1 MRIFQRNEIAPVL
14 ECKSKIIEAV
24 KQGFIS
30 HAKGEI
36 ENPEPVQMLFGV
48 DENSI
53 EGDCHIKTASSKS
66 LPYFC
71 VKLATGFY
79 KNPAL
84 GLSVNNGL
92 VLLMSSQT
100 GEPLALF
107 QDDGHLTSARTAA
120 AGALAASLTCSKKPR
135 SLGVIG
141 TGHQAE
147 LQARWIASYCELTD
161 IVIWGRSV
169 DKANALKARLADLGL
184 EVETAASVTE
194 LCQGAKLIVT
204 TTPSISPLIMAPDV
218 SPGHHIIAM
227 GSDSPGKVELDPAIL
242 GRADVILTDE
252 HFQCLH
258 HGELGHAVTAGLIG
272 ETKDQSFGLALKNPE
287 SLQLDSETISVVD
300 LTGLGAQDLA
310 IASFVYDTLITT

>member
-1 MRIFQRNEIAPVL
+1 MRLIQLDEIVPVL
-14 ECKSKIIEAV
+14 EKKPKVIEAV

-36 ENPEPVQMLFGV
+36 ENPEPVQMLFGAE
-48 DENSI
+48 ENTI

-79 KNPAL
+79 NNPAK
-84 GLSVNNGL
+84 GLPVNNGL

-100 GEPLALF
+100 GAPLALF
-107 QDDGHLTSARTAA
+107 QDDGYLTSVRTAA
-120 AGALAASLTCSKKPR
+120 AGALAASLVLSDKPIT
-135 SLGVIG
+135 LGIIG

-147 LQARWIASYCELTD
+147 LQARWIASYCDLAG
-161 IVIWGRSV
+161 ILIWGRSV
-169 DKANALKARLADLGL
+169 DKANTLKIRLADLGL
-184 EVETAASVTE
+184 EVKTATSVGE
-194 LCQGAKLIVT
+194 LCQSAKLIVT
-204 TTPSISPLIMAPDV
+204 TTPSTSPLIIASDIR
-218 SPGHHIIAM
+218 PGHHIIAM

-242 GRADVILTDE
+242 GQADVILTDE

-258 HGELGHAVTAGLIG
+258 HGEFGHAVRAGRIS
-272 ETKDQSFGLALKNPE
+272 ETKDQSFGLALNTAEPLGL
-287 SLQLDSETISVVD
+287 SDETISVVD

-310 IASFVYDTLITT
+310 IASFVYQALINT